1 MGTPLKSAVF
11 APIAADGKG
20 LTNGQNRAMV
30 TSNPP
35 SRTGEEQAYLRDL
48 PSPQSVIVEQ
58 ALVEPDEAARE
69 HAGAVASLLREL
81 NLDYEC
87 LTAAILHTRQQCS
100 GQPIDNIQEDFG
112 AAIAHLVDG
121 LGKMD
126 AIDEYRHAATAP
138 GTDRKQLE
146 RVKSLLLAMVEDVRV
161 VLIKL
166 SEYLVRMRRLRA
178 LDAAQRADMARAS
191 LDVYAPLASRLGIRH
206 FKWELEDLALRELE
220 PKTYKQLAK
229 QLQARRGDR
238 ERFIEQIV
246 DEISDRLADAGIDA
260 RVSGRPKHIYSIWRK
275 MHEKQLSFDQVFDLR
290 AVRILVD
297 EIGDCY
303 SALGVVHGLWMH
315 VPKEFDDYITNPKPN
330 RYQSLHT
337 AVIGPSGRT
346 LEVQI
351 RTHEMHAHAEFGVA
365 AHWRYKAGAG
375 DGDADLT
382 AKVDWLRQVLEWKE
396 QGAGGDDLLEHLNT
410 EILSDRVYVVTPR
423 GRILDLPVGATPLD
437 FAYQVHTDIGHR
449 CRGAKIN
456 GVMVQLT
463 HRLQS
468 GDQVEILTTR
478 NGTPSRDWLNPNLGY
493 LETTRARAK
502 VRHWFRQQNYDE
514 HHAQGLE
521 VFHREM
527 KRFGVV
533 EPDRA
538 KLASRYNYKRFDD
551 LLAGIGSGDVSPGQL
566 ATAFQDA
573 LPEKPP
579 APLPKPRTQSRQ
591 RRDGD
596 IRISG
601 VGNLLTQIA
610 GCCNPVPPEPIS
622 GFITK
627 GRGVSIHRSDCANV
641 LRLGMADRARLIDV
655 AWEESGKDT
664 YPVALQLAAYDRS
677 GLLRDITAVV
687 ANEDVNVAALTSE
700 FDQGEQMTHVRLT
713 VEVTDLAQLSR
724 VMDRLTHLANV
735 VEVRRAS

>member
-1 MGTPLKSAVF
+1 VL
-11 APIAADGKG
+11 ADDRD
-20 LTNGQNRAMV
+20 RAMV
-30 TSNPP
+30 TGNSLSP
-35 SRTGEEQAYLRDL
+35 TGPEQPFLRDL
-48 PSPQSVIVEQ
+48 STQHASIVEQ
-58 ALVEPDEAARE
+58 ALAEPDDAARE
-69 HAGAVASLLREL
+69 HAAAVAALLREL
-81 NLDYEC
+81 NLDHEC
-87 LTAAILHTRQQCS
+87 LAAAILHTRQQCS
-100 GQPIDNIQEDFG
+100 GQVIDNIRKDFG
-112 AAIAHLVDG
+112 APIAHLVDG
-121 LGKMD
+121 LTKMD
-126 AIDEYRHAATAP
+126 AIDEYRHASILP
-138 GTDRKQLE
+138 GKDRQQLE
-146 RVKSLLLAMVEDVRV
+146 RVKNLLLAMVEDVRV

-166 SEYLVRMRRLRA
+166 AEYLVRMRRLRSEEA
-178 LDAAQRADMARAS
+178 PQRADMARAS

-220 PKTYKQLAK
+220 PETYTQLAK
-229 QLQARRGDR
+229 QLQTRRGDR
-238 ERFIEQIV
+238 ERFIETIV
-246 DEISDRLADAGIDA
+246 SEIATRLADAGIDA

-275 MHEKQLSFDQVFDLR
+275 MRDKQLSFDQVFDLR

-297 EIGDCY
+297 TIGDCY
-303 SALGVVHGLWMH
+303 SALGAVHGLWMH
-315 VPKEFDDYITNPKPN
+315 VPKEFDDYITNPKSN

-365 AHWRYKAGAG
+365 AHWRYKAGSG
-375 DGDADLT
+375 GGDADLQ

-396 QGAGGDDLLEHLNT
+396 QGAGGDDLLEQLNT

-456 GVMVQLT
+456 GAMVQLT
-463 HRLQS
+463 HALRS

-478 NGTPSRDWLNPNLGY
+478 NATPSRDWLNPNLGY
-493 LETTRARAK
+493 LKTTRARAK

-521 VFHREM
+521 VFHREL

-538 KLASRYNYKRFDD
+538 KLAARYNYKRFDD

-566 ATAFQDA
+566 ATALQDS

-579 APLPKPRTQSRQ
+579 APLPKPRTLAQR

-596 IRISG
+596 VRISG
-601 VGNLLTQIA
+601 VGNLLSQIA
-610 GCCNPVPPEPIS
+610 GCCKPVPPEPIV

-627 GRGVSIHRSDCANV
+627 GRGVTIHRGDCANV
-641 LRLGMADRARLIDV
+641 LRLGTANRARVIDV

-664 YPVALQLAAYDRS
+664 YPVALQLVAYDRS

-687 ANEDVNVAALTSE
+687 ANEDVNVTALTSE
-700 FDQGEQMTHVRLT
+700 FDQAEQMTHVRLT
-713 VEVTDLAQLSR
+713 VEVTDLEQLGR

-735 VEVRRAS
+735 VELRRAG